1 MRIWTPLL
9 LLLLLAPTPAAAQ
22 AGPAAPEIGV
32 LIERIALAL
41 GGVKGGSRV
50 LETADGLDFVFDR
63 TVRDSTTRADWTA
76 THGYFVLDGGRRRRL
91 DIRVAT
97 AKGVD
102 SAAVV
107 DGDRAW
113 LIVDGEVSDLEPAAA
128 DARMGEYTPA
138 RLFSVP
144 LALAA
149 EGRQILGDAALQVA
163 ARVDEGGKAR
173 FILVGGEGDDS
184 VRLEVDARTYLP
196 LEVAF
201 KSPSGDVAYRYGRYK
216 EVAKGLVIPFE
227 REFHRN
233 GILVSRT
240 TVKRLRLEGPKDPQL
255 FERSQV
261 ALGALDRPGDAAP

>member
-1 MRIWTPLL
+1 MRTLL
-9 LLLLLAPTPAAAQ
+9 LLLTLLPATAQAQ

-32 LIERIALAL
+32 LIERISMAL
-41 GGVKGGSRV
+41 GGGRGGAR
-50 LETADGLDFVFDR
+50 TLDNAPELHFVFDR
-63 TVRDSTTRADWTA
+63 TVRDSTTRKEWTA
-76 THGYFVLDGGRRRRL
+76 THSYVVASGGKQRRL
-91 DIRVAT
+91 DLRVAGD
-97 AKGVD
+97 KGVD

-107 DGDRAW
+107 DGDDAW
-113 LIVDGEVSDLEPAAA
+113 LIVDGELHELEPAAA
-128 DARMGEYTPA
+128 DARMREFTPA

-149 EGRQILGDAALQVA
+149 EGRQILGDAALEVA

-216 EVAKGLVIPFE
+216 EVSKGLVIPFE
-227 REFHRN
+227 REFHRG
-233 GILVSRT
+233 GILISRT
-240 TVKRLRLEGPKDPQL
+240 SVTRFKLQAPKTDALFDRSRLSLP
-255 FERSQV
+255 
-261 ALGALDRPGDAAP
+261 ALDRPGTADP